1 MLTPPWPP
9 ARASR
14 ATLQNFL
21 ERHAPSWAVDLSHPR
36 CEQKPRTPTGRGL
49 VALSVI
55 VIAGIL
61 ALLAADLHGRYLAAL
76 AEAKR
81 AAQNA
86 ADVLA
91 EYTGRG
97 FDALNLTL
105 DAAEL
110 VRKNAA
116 AGPYPMVMA
125 HGALRLLQHSTPGVI
140 AIGWTNAEG
149 DVVAHSYEGDPPRPN
164 IADLPYFAAQRDGDG
179 SRLLIAQPFRSVASG
194 RWIVA
199 ISRRLSEADGRF
211 AGIISAPIDPGHFA
225 GVYKA
230 VKPGANGAVALMSSD
245 GVMLAREPFVD
256 SAVGR
261 SYADTALFTQHL
273 RRSDSGTFESVS
285 SVDGTPRIVAYRAIP
300 QFALVLGVTYDRAEA
315 LQPWYEHARTVV
327 PLAAVLIAVLILGAV
342 ILSRQSRTFA
352 RQSRLHQDALQA
364 SELRYRSLVEDQSEM
379 VSLASPDGTLLF
391 VNHAYARHHRL
402 QPADMVGR
410 SLFDFIP
417 QAEHDNVARHLS
429 DVRSAHQSLEN
440 QNQLLTPEGELRW
453 TAWTNRALRGGDGE
467 VTAIHSVG
475 RDIELHVAAEQRLKE
490 SEARYRLLAEHS
502 TDMVFQIDDEL
513 VRRYVSPACREIL
526 GYAPE
531 ELIGTRPVNMIHP
544 DDAPRVEAIY
554 RLVLNGKDRA
564 SVTNRIRHRDGHWV
578 WVEATLRLVR
588 DPDGRPTGVQGSLRD
603 ISARKTIEAE
613 LTAAREQAER
623 AAAAQGQFL
632 ATMSHELR
640 TPLNSVIGFADI
652 ILERRDLVPELR
664 RQVSL
669 IQTAGTFLLTTVN
682 DVLDFSKIEEGKL
695 EIVTAAFSLPLMID
709 ACTALVRSAAANKRL
724 VVSVRMGEDI
734 PPFVSGD
741 ESRLRQVL
749 LNLLNNAVK
758 FTPSGFVILSVE
770 RAGPGQDGGLCFSV
784 SDSGIGIPGEKLGQL
799 FQRFTQVDG
808 STSREFG
815 GSGLGLAICKRLIEL
830 MGGEIGVEST
840 LGEGSTFWFKLTLP
854 AALPPAMTAPDET
867 AHRSSVAPLHILVVD
882 DLDMNQEV
890 ARSMLEAAGH
900 QVDAVSDGAAAIH
913 AVLARD
919 YDLVLMDVQ
928 MAGMDGV
935 TATRRIRALPAATRG
950 VPIIAMTANV
960 LAPQIESFRLAGMN
974 GHLAK
979 PLRRDDLLAAVG
991 RLSAKA
997 PPAAPGGPLV
1007 EIAAPGTLDTETFA
1021 QVVTDLGEE
1030 KTRMFLSRLEVQL
1043 RTQLSADPASYDGR
1057 ARLAAEA
1064 HKLTSAAGMFG
1075 FMALS
1080 DCCGR
1085 LEAAAAGNRDDLMAV
1100 LDETRAACAE
1110 ALTEIRCLLQSDG
1123 GEGRLRA

>member
-1 MLTPPWPP
+1 VL
-9 ARASR
+9 RD
-14 ATLQNFL
+14 FL
-21 ERHAPSWAVDLSHPR
+21 ERHAPARTAVVSRAHRERAPG
-36 CEQKPRTPTGRGL
+36 TPTGRGL
-49 VALSVI
+49 VALSGI

-61 ALLAADLHGRYLAAL
+61 ALLAADLHSRYVAAIT
-76 AEAKR
+76 EAKR
-81 AAQNA
+81 AAQNS

-110 VRKNAA
+110 VRRNAT
-116 AGPYPMVMA
+116 AGLYPMAMA
-125 HGALRLLQHSTPGVI
+125 HRALRLLQRSTPGVI
-140 AIGWTNAEG
+140 AIGWTDAEG
-149 DVVAHSYEGDPPRPN
+149 DIVAHSYEGDPPRPN
-164 IADLPYFAAQRDGDG
+164 IADLPYFAAQRDSKGG
-179 SRLLIAQPFRSVASG
+179 KLLIADPFRSVASG
-194 RWIVA
+194 RWTIA
-199 ISRRLSEADGRF
+199 ISRRLSESDGRF
-211 AGIISAPIDPGHFA
+211 AGIISAPIDPGYFA

-230 VKPGANGAVALMSSD
+230 VKPGANGAVALVSREGM
-245 GVMLAREPFVD
+245 MLTREPFVD
-256 SAVGR
+256 SAAGR

-273 RRSDSGTFESVS
+273 PQSDSDTFESVS
-285 SVDGTPRIVAYRAIP
+285 PVDGTPRIFAYRALSRFP
-300 QFALVLGVTYDRAEA
+300 LVLIVTYDRAEA
-315 LQPWYEHARTVV
+315 LQPWYVHARAVV
-327 PLAAVLIAVLILGAV
+327 PLVAALIAVLILGTA

-352 RQSRLHQDALQA
+352 RQSRLHHDALQA

-391 VNHAYARHHRL
+391 VNHAYARHHQA

-417 QAEHDNVARHLS
+417 KADHNSVARHLS
-429 DVRSAHQSLEN
+429 DVCSAHQSLES
-440 QNQLLTPEGELRW
+440 QNQVITPDGQVRW
-453 TAWTNRALRGGDGE
+453 TAWTNRALRGGDDE

-502 TDMVFQIDDEL
+502 TDMVFQIDDQL

-526 GYAPE
+526 GYLPE
-531 ELIGTRPVNMIHP
+531 ELIGTRPLNMIHP
-544 DDAPRVEAIY
+544 DDASRVEAIY
-554 RLVLNGKDRA
+554 RLVLNGKERA

-588 DPDGRPTGVQGSLRD
+588 DQDGGPMGVQGSLRD
-603 ISARKTIEAE
+603 ISTRKAIEAE

-682 DVLDFSKIEEGKL
+682 DILDFSKIEEGKL
-695 EIVTAAFSLPLMID
+695 DIVTSAFSLPLMID
-709 ACTALVRSAAANKRL
+709 ACISLVRSAADNKRL
-724 VVSVRMGEDI
+724 AVSVRMDADI
-734 PPFVSGD
+734 PPLVSGD

-749 LNLLNNAVK
+749 LNLLNNSIK
-758 FTPSGFVILSVE
+758 FTPSGYVILSIG
-770 RAGPGQDGGLCFSV
+770 RAGPELSEGLRFAV

-799 FQRFTQVDG
+799 FQRFNQLDG

-815 GSGLGLAICKRLIEL
+815 GSGLGLAICKRLVEL

-840 LGEGSTFWFKLTLP
+840 LGEGSTFWFKLPLP
-854 AALPPAMTAPDET
+854 AAAPAAIPVAGDERKGSRLP
-867 AHRSSVAPLHILVVD
+867 SHILVVD

-890 ARSMLEAAGH
+890 ARSMLESAGH
-900 QVDAVSDGAAAIH
+900 QVDVVSDGAAAID
-913 AVLARD
+913 AVLVRD

-935 TATRRIRALPAATRG
+935 TATQRIRALSGTVRG

-979 PLRRDDLLAAVG
+979 PLRRADLLATVE
-991 RLSAKA
+991 RYSAKA
-997 PPAAPGGPLV
+997 APAAPGVPLV
-1007 EIAAPGTLDTETFA
+1007 EAAAHRALDTETFA
-1021 QVVTDLGEE
+1021 QVIGDLG
-1030 KTRMFLSRLEVQL
+1030 
-1043 RTQLSADPASYDGR
+1043 
-1057 ARLAAEA
+1057 
-1064 HKLTSAAGMFG
+1064 
-1075 FMALS
+1075 
-1080 DCCGR
+1080 
-1085 LEAAAAGNRDDLMAV
+1085 
-1100 LDETRAACAE
+1100 
-1110 ALTEIRCLLQSDG
+1110 
-1123 GEGRLRA
+1123 